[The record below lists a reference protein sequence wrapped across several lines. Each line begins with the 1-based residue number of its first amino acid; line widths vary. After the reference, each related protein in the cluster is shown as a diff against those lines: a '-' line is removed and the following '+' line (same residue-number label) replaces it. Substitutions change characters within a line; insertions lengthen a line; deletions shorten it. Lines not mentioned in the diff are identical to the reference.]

1 MTTILDTNI
10 SNLPTYAWF
19 KKIVRR
25 AILGFE
31 TLNHPNPLQKGV
43 LLKCPHSG
51 CNTIIADG
59 TQIGAT
65 INATFS
71 SRANGVM
78 IFTVSGTSQS
88 TLANAGN
95 WTGEIAFTNSGGLTV
110 DQQQFNI
117 DIKQSF

>member
-1 MTTILDTNI
+1 MSTRRQDFGITFTVNVGTTKSLQLTILDPDTGLAKDL
-10 SNLPTYAWF
+10 SSVTLYAGSTV
-19 KKIVRR
+19 KIYK
-25 AILGFE
+25 
-31 TLNHPNPLQKGV
+31 P
-43 LLKCPHSG
+43 
-51 CNTIIADG
+51 DG

-95 WTGEIAFTNSGGLTV
+95 WIGEIIFTNNGGLTV
-110 DQQQFNI
+110 DQQQFGI

>member
-1 MTTILDTNI
+1 MSTRRQDFGVTFTVNVGTTKSLQLTILDPDTGLAKDLS
-10 SNLPTYAWF
+10 SNTLYAGSTV
-19 KKIVRR
+19 KIYK
-25 AILGFE
+25 
-31 TLNHPNPLQKGV
+31 P
-43 LLKCPHSG
+43 
-51 CNTIIADG
+51 DG

-71 SRANGVM
+71 NRANGIM
-78 IFTVSGTSQS
+78 LFTVSGTSQA

-95 WTGEIAFTNSGGLTV
+95 WIGEIIFTNNGGLTV

>member
-1 MTTILDTNI
+1 MSTRRQDFGVTFTVNVGTTKSLQLTILDPDTGLAKDLS
-10 SNLPTYAWF
+10 SNTVYAGSTV
-19 KKIVRR
+19 KIYK
-25 AILGFE
+25 
-31 TLNHPNPLQKGV
+31 P
-43 LLKCPHSG
+43 
-51 CNTIIADG
+51 DG

-71 SRANGVM
+71 NRSNGIM
-78 IFTVSGTSQS
+78 LFTVSGTSQA

-95 WTGEIAFTNSGGLTV
+95 WIGEIAFTNNGGLTV

>member
-1 MTTILDTNI
+1 MSTRRQDFGVTFTVNVGTTKSLQLTILDPDTGLAKDL
-10 SNLPTYAWF
+10 SSTTLYATSTV
-19 KKIVRR
+19 KIYK
-25 AILGFE
+25 
-31 TLNHPNPLQKGV
+31 P
-43 LLKCPHSG
+43 
-51 CNTIIADG
+51 DG

-78 IFTVSGTSQS
+78 IFTVSGTNQS

-95 WTGEIAFTNSGGLTV
+95 WTGEIAFANNTGATI

>member
-1 MTTILDTNI
+1 MSTRRQDFGVTFTVNVGTTKSLQLTILDPDTGLAKDLS
-10 SNLPTYAWF
+10 SNTVYAGSTV
-19 KKIVRR
+19 KIYK
-25 AILGFE
+25 
-31 TLNHPNPLQKGV
+31 P
-43 LLKCPHSG
+43 
-51 CNTIIADG
+51 DG

-71 SRANGVM
+71 NRSNGIM
-78 IFTVSGTSQS
+78 LFTVSGTSQA

-95 WTGEIAFTNSGGLTV
+95 WIGEIAFTNSGGLTV

>member
-1 MTTILDTNI
+1 MSTRRQDFGVTFTVNVGTTKSLQLTILDPDTGLAKDL
-10 SNLPTYAWF
+10 SSTTLYATSTV
-19 KKIVRR
+19 KIYK
-25 AILGFE
+25 
-31 TLNHPNPLQKGV
+31 P
-43 LLKCPHSG
+43 
-51 CNTIIADG
+51 DG

-95 WTGEIAFTNSGGLTV
+95 WTGEIAFANNTGATI

>member
-1 MTTILDTNI
+1 MSTRRQDFGVTFTVNVGTTKSLQLTILDPDTGLAKDLS
-10 SNLPTYAWF
+10 SNTLYAGSTV
-19 KKIVRR
+19 KIYK
-25 AILGFE
+25 
-31 TLNHPNPLQKGV
+31 P
-43 LLKCPHSG
+43 
-51 CNTIIADG
+51 DG

-71 SRANGVM
+71 NRSNGIM
-78 IFTVSGTSQS
+78 LFTVSGTSQA

-95 WTGEIAFTNSGGLTV
+95 WIGEIAFTNNGGLTV

>member
-1 MTTILDTNI
+1 MSTRRQDFGVTFTVNVGTTKSLQLTILDPDTGLAKDLS
-10 SNLPTYAWF
+10 SNTVYAGSTV
-19 KKIVRR
+19 KIYK
-25 AILGFE
+25 
-31 TLNHPNPLQKGV
+31 P
-43 LLKCPHSG
+43 
-51 CNTIIADG
+51 DG

-71 SRANGVM
+71 NRSNGIM
-78 IFTVSGTSQS
+78 LFTVSGTSQA

-95 WTGEIAFTNSGGLTV
+95 WIGEIIFTNNGGLTV

>member
-1 MTTILDTNI
+1 MSTRRQDFGVTFTVNVGTTKSLQLTILDPDTGLAKDLS
-10 SNLPTYAWF
+10 SNTLYAGSTV
-19 KKIVRR
+19 KIYK
-25 AILGFE
+25 
-31 TLNHPNPLQKGV
+31 P
-43 LLKCPHSG
+43 
-51 CNTIIADG
+51 DG

-71 SRANGVM
+71 NRSNGIM
-78 IFTVSGTSQS
+78 LFTVSGTSQA

-95 WTGEIAFTNSGGLTV
+95 WIGEIIFTNNGGLTV

>member
-1 MTTILDTNI
+1 MSTRRQDFGVTFTVNVGTTKSLQLTILDPDTGLAKDLS
-10 SNLPTYAWF
+10 SNTVYAGSTV
-19 KKIVRR
+19 KIYK
-25 AILGFE
+25 
-31 TLNHPNPLQKGV
+31 P
-43 LLKCPHSG
+43 
-51 CNTIIADG
+51 DG

-71 SRANGVM
+71 NRANGIM
-78 IFTVSGTSQS
+78 LFTVSGTSQA

-95 WTGEIAFTNSGGLTV
+95 WIGEIAFTNNGGLTV

>member
-1 MTTILDTNI
+1 MSTRRQDFGVTFTVNVGTTKSLQLTILDPDTGLAKDLS
-10 SNLPTYAWF
+10 SNTLYAGSTV
-19 KKIVRR
+19 KIYK
-25 AILGFE
+25 
-31 TLNHPNPLQKGV
+31 P
-43 LLKCPHSG
+43 
-51 CNTIIADG
+51 DG

-71 SRANGVM
+71 NRANGIM
-78 IFTVSGTSQS
+78 LFTVSGTSQA

-95 WTGEIAFTNSGGLTV
+95 WIGEIAFTNNGGLTV

>member
-1 MTTILDTNI
+1 MSTRRQDFGITFTVNVGTTKSLQLTILDPDTGLAKDL
-10 SNLPTYAWF
+10 SSVTLYAGSTV
-19 KKIVRR
+19 KIYK
-25 AILGFE
+25 
-31 TLNHPNPLQKGV
+31 P
-43 LLKCPHSG
+43 
-51 CNTIIADG
+51 DG

-71 SRANGVM
+71 NRTNGVM

-95 WTGEIAFTNSGGLTV
+95 WIGEIIFTNNGGLTV
-110 DQQQFNI
+110 DQQQFGI